1 MAIFRPPTDNFLTQT
16 MPDVD
21 RNGTP
26 ISQELRLANR
36 LARFRAP
43 QPRGRNVFLLV
54 DGTYVESE
62 PANFADIVKIYYGG
76 HDHVVDSAEV
86 ASLTAA
92 GYGAYIE
99 A

>member
-1 MAIFRPPTDNFLTQT
+1 MAIFRPPTDNLLRQT
-16 MPDVD
+16 LPDED
-21 RNGTP
+21 RHGVPLSN
-26 ISQELRLANR
+26 ELRLANR
-36 LARFRAP
+36 LARFRQP
-43 QPRGRNVFLLV
+43 MPRGRNVFLLV

-62 PANFADIVKIYYGG
+62 PSNFADIVKIYYGE
-76 HDHVVDSAEV
+76 HDHVVDSTEV